1 MKKNLLLLMF
11 FLMSGSIVNAMDWVP
26 VDTNVSNFYLYVDAD
41 SIKNIS
47 PNEYLYSVKYQ
58 SGKSYEKVVYLKSNI
73 QTNYMGI
80 IKSEIFDEDN
90 YHPKAVFANV
100 HVYMKPLS
108 NDSFLSLAHNYV
120 SKLYTEEKTEKSEAA
135 VEVKTDAFSPDNA
148 SNDDVSEV
156 KQNEEPN
163 SKPEIR
169 GLDNNVDNGKKVEPT
184 KINETKPQPQQ
195 LQQPLQKNQT
205 LSTATDLK
213 EYVAEISTQ
222 LNENWQPPKSGQ
234 NTQTIIIL
242 TIGKDGSL
250 QKFDIAKSSG
260 DEATDRSVISV
271 AKKCVPYAKFSG
283 IKKSADNIKLQFV
296 FEYKRFKKSV
306 M

>member
-1 MKKNLLLLMF
+1 MKKRFLLLMF
-11 FLMSGSIVNAMDWVP
+11 LLLAGISVNAEDWTP
-26 VDTNVSNFYLYVDAD
+26 VDTNYSNFYLYVDKD
-41 SIKNIS
+41 SIKNVS
-47 PNEYLYSVKYQ
+47 PQEYLYAIKFQ
-58 SGKSYEKVVYLKSNI
+58 SGDQIEKVAYLKSNI
-73 QTNYMGI
+73 KTNYLGI
-80 IKSEIFDEDN
+80 IRSEIYNKDN
-90 YHPKAVFANV
+90 YHPKSYFANA
-100 HVYMKPLS
+100 HVFMKPID
-108 NDSFLSLAHNYV
+108 NDSFLVYSHNYI

-283 IKKSADNIKLQFV
+283 IKKGADNIKLQFV
-296 FEYKRFKKSV
+296 FEYKKFKKSV